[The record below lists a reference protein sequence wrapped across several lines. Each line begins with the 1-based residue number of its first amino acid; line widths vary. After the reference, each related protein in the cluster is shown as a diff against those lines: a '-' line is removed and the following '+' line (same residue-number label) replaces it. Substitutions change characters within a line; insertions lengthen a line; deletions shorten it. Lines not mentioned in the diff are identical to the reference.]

1 MRSLIIA
8 CIAILMAFL
17 SSCSRKEPGA
27 ESPDTFLTGADLSY
41 VNELEDAGAVY
52 RKDGRRTDSYRLFS
66 ESGCG
71 WVRLRLWHTPS
82 INTYSG
88 TADVKRSIRR
98 AKDHGMKVLLDLH
111 YSDIWA
117 DPHRQDIPAAWK
129 DIRDQQILGDSIY
142 RYTFQLLT
150 ELHREGLLPEMVQTG
165 NEINSEV
172 MRPAGSSGGDI
183 DWKRN
188 AFLLNSA
195 LRAVREA
202 SKITGMR
209 IRSMLHIA
217 QPENAV
223 TWFAAAEASGVSDHD
238 LIGISYYPLWSKV
251 KMDSLA
257 AYVRQLTVA
266 HRKPVIIVETAYPHT
281 LQNADAANNILG
293 DASLLPAFPAT
304 PAGQLG
310 YLNQLVREVK
320 AGGGIGIFYWE
331 PAWVTSQA
339 RTPWAQG
346 SHWDNAT
353 FFDAAKGNEALPAF
367 EFFRLR

>member
-1 MRSLIIA
+1 MKMSLYLIA
-8 CIAILMAFL
+8 WVWL
-17 SSCSRKEPGA
+17 SISCHKYVKPA
-27 ESPDTFLTGADLSY
+27 DTAPAFLTGADLSY
-41 VNELEDAGAVY
+41 VNEVEDAGAVY
-52 RKDGRRTDSYRLFS
+52 RKDGRTVDPYRLFS

-88 TADVKRSIRR
+88 LTDVKRSIRR
-98 AKDHGMKVLLDLH
+98 ARSAGMKVLLDMH

-117 DPHRQDIPAAWK
+117 DPGRQDIPAAWK
-129 DIRDQQILGDSIY
+129 DIRDERILGDSLY
-142 RYTFQLLT
+142 RYTLQTLT

-172 MRPAGSSGGDI
+172 LQPAGKAKWDI

-188 AFLLNSA
+188 AYLLDCA
-195 LRAVREA
+195 LRAVRDA
-202 SKITGMR
+202 SKVVGLPIE
-209 IRSMLHIA
+209 SVLHIA

-223 TWFAAAEASGVSDHD
+223 PWFAAAEANGIRDYDV
-238 LIGISYYPLWSKV
+238 IGISYYPNWSKV
-251 KMDSLA
+251 KMDSLP
-257 AYVRQLTVA
+257 AYLRRLTVT
-266 HRKPVIIVETAYPHT
+266 HRKPVMIVETAYPHT

-293 DASLLPAFPAT
+293 DDALQPSFPAT

-310 YLNQLVREVK
+310 YLTELVRLVK
-320 AGGGIGIFYWE
+320 AGGGGGVIYWE

-339 RTPWAQG
+339 RTPWGQG

-353 FFDAAKGNEALPAF
+353 FFDASRGNEALMGLG
-367 EFFRLR
+367 FFRLR